1 MPTQPPASPPGLPEV
16 SRRTFIT
23 TVGAGVVG
31 AAALSPTAARAATPR
46 LAAGDVTTIGL
57 SLNGRIHHVE
67 VAANT
72 TLLEVLR
79 DQFGFTGTKLGCGRG
94 ECGACT
100 VLIGNLAR
108 YACMTLALEAEGA
121 DITTV
126 EGLMHGEALGPVQQA
141 FVEHDG
147 FQCGYCTP
155 GQVMSVE
162 ALLRRTPDPS
172 PDDIRE
178 GVSGNLCRCGAY
190 GHIFSAARR
199 AAELRRGQGR

>member
-1 MPTQPPASPPGLPEV
+1 MSAKPPASPPALPEV

-31 AAALSPTAARAATPR
+31 AAALAPGTARAATPR
-46 LAAGDVTTIGL
+46 LAAGEVTTIAL
-57 SLNGRIHHVE
+57 RLNGRVHHVE
-67 VAANT
+67 VTANT

-79 DQFGFTGTKLGCGRG
+79 DQLGFTGTKLGCARG

-100 VLIGNLAR
+100 VLMGDLAR

-141 FVEHDG
+141 FVEDDG
-147 FQCGYCTP
+147 FQCGFCTP
-155 GQVMSVE
+155 GQVMAVE

-172 PDDIRE
+172 PDQIRE

-190 GHIFSAARR
+190 EHIFTAARR
-199 AAELRRGQGR
+199 AAVLRRGQGR